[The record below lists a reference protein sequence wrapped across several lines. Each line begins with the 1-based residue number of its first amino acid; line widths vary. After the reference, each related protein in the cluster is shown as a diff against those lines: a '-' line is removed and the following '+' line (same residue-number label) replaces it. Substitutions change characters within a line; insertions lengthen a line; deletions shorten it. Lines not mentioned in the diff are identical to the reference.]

1 MLTGRKAPVIYR
13 LSSLRPFSVGTI
25 RVLRLSSVQR
35 QVLMR
40 PVVLSIVMIAITL
53 LGLAIL
59 YREHK
64 SLISETDSA

>member
-1 MLTGRKAPVIYR
+1 MLTGKKAPDIYR
-13 LSSLRPFSVGTI
+13 LSSFRPFSVGAI
-25 RVLRLSSVQR
+25 LVFRLSSVQR

-59 YREHK
+59 
-64 SLISETDSA
+64 

>member
-1 MLTGRKAPVIYR
+1 MLTGKNAPDIYR
-13 LSSLRPFSVGTI
+13 LSSFNPFSVGAI

-59 YREHK
+59 
-64 SLISETDSA
+64 